1 MREIGFATQI
11 EASPDVAAKTIQA
24 AVEQSDLQWAQFLI
38 GKADW
43 WSRLM
48 RHCLVLVAN
57 HYSEE
62 RLLKYRGRD
71 GWEHV
76 ADFQGAQLMDEVDVR
91 VSPASL
97 VTLTRAQIRDMLQW
111 IATNFP
117 NQLSMQDAL
126 IALQTG
132 SMDKLVESYWL
143 DLSRVNTVIEKI
155 RDGSVMSMPTRGST
169 NPLTGQPG
177 DPIPGYMPSEQ
188 DNLDIWEHVISNWM
202 KTPDYAEHD
211 PAMQEI
217 GQQVWDGIQQLK
229 AMKAQREA
237 MQQTA
242 MAEQMGMTNAVKPAQ
257 PKPLPSQPA
266 PQ

>member
-1 MREIGFATQI
+1 
-11 EASPDVAAKTIQA
+11 
-24 AVEQSDLQWAQFLI
+24 
-38 GKADW
+38 
-43 WSRLM
+43 M

-169 NPLTGQPG
+169 NPLTGQPSS

-188 DNLDIWEHVISNWM
+188 DNLQIWEHVISNWF
-202 KTPDYAEHD
+202 KTPDFGEQD
-211 PAMQEI
+211 PAMQEV

-237 MQQTA
+237 MQQTQ
-242 MAEQMGMTNAVKPAQ
+242 MAEQMGMSNAVKPAQ

-266 PQ
+266 PQQ